1 MLRHNQ
7 RSATRRLP
15 LWTLSIH
22 QISKYTPRWNIY
34 DEHSFRELAH
44 ASFRILNLGVSEG
57 SEEASCE
64 ITSEKDNNNNRFY
77 LYIFFLLVYLFFFF
91 FSFFTQIS
99 VKVVDEFKCVCIF
112 DIYVYILIF
121 VTDLW
126 TVETKINTKVSVQK
140 FRSRL
145 VYLVIRNNWGSD

>member
-1 MLRHNQ
+1 M
-7 RSATRRLP
+7 
-15 LWTLSIH
+15 
-22 QISKYTPRWNIY
+22 KYIR
-34 DEHSFRELAH
+34 EHSFRELAH

-64 ITSEKDNNNNRFY
+64 RASEKDNNNNRFY
-77 LYIFFLLVYLFFFF
+77 LVVYLFFFF

-121 VTDLW
+121 MTDLW

-145 VYLVIRNNWGSD
+145 VYLVIRNN

>member
-1 MLRHNQ
+1 M
-7 RSATRRLP
+7 
-15 LWTLSIH
+15 
-22 QISKYTPRWNIY
+22 KYIR
-34 DEHSFRELAH
+34 EHSFRELAH

-64 ITSEKDNNNNRFY
+64 IVRKIIIIIDFI
-77 LYIFFLLVYLFFFF
+77 YIYFFLLVYLFFFF

-145 VYLVIRNNWGSD
+145 VYLVIRNN